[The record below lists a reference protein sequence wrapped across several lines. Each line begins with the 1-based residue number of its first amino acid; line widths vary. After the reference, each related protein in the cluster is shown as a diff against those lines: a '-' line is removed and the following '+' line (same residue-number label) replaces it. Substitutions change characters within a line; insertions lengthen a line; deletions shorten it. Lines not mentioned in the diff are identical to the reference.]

1 MALNTLVIITGYGS
15 ITPKPWK
22 KAYLN
27 LQEEQAYQRF
37 FKEHPQARDVSAV
50 AIRFDDEFVI
60 NTRGDISAY

>member
-27 LQEEQAYQRF
+27 LNEEIAYQRF
-37 FKEHPQARDVSAV
+37 LKEHPNARDMSTITVS
-50 AIRFDDEFVI
+50 FDDEFAI
-60 NTRGDISAY
+60 NTRSEI